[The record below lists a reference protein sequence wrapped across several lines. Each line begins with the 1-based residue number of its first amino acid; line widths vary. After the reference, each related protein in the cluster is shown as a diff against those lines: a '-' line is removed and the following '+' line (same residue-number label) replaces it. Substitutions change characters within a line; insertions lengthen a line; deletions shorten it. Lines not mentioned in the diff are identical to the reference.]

1 VSAAPPPP
9 DAGLAELR
17 ELRDPGRGAR
27 GAAPAGA
34 DAVDVGGTPALAAAL
49 RAHLDTHLAPA
60 VVGDLRITL
69 DTTGYRSQPADVE
82 EVLYRIAREALHNVV
97 KHARARRVAVRLAT
111 EPGAVRLT
119 VQDDGVGFAAES
131 ARRRASPHRGRSGL
145 GLLSMRERAAQ
156 LGGAVRVTSAPGT
169 GTCVV
174 VEIPLPDSESP
185 S

>member
-1 VSAAPPPP
+1 
-9 DAGLAELR
+9 
-17 ELRDPGRGAR
+17 
-27 GAAPAGA
+27 
-34 DAVDVGGTPALAAAL
+34 
-49 RAHLDTHLAPA
+49 
-60 VVGDLRITL
+60 VGDLRITL